1 MDMHGFLRRAC
12 VVTLAAAAAGS
23 TACLKE
29 DADRVPPGSA
39 TTATTASITGAMAG
53 AMAGANGQREP
64 VITAES
70 QALLELGNAA
80 FRRKDYAA
88 ALAAYEKA
96 AKGSPEHAAPWMG
109 VYMVARVRSDAKAM
123 DAAQAELNKRS
134 PDATTKA
141 QSVK

>member
-1 MDMHGFLRRAC
+1 MDMHGFLQRAF
-12 VVTLAAAAAGS
+12 VATLAAAAAGS
-23 TACLKE
+23 TACVKE
-29 DADRVPPGSA
+29 AGDRVPLGSA
-39 TTATTASITGAMAG
+39 TAGSATGTMAG
-53 AMAGANGQREP
+53 AMAGAAGQREP

-70 QALLELGNAA
+70 QALLETGNAA

-109 VYMVARVRSDAKAM
+109 VYMVARVRNDTKAM

-134 PDATTKA
+134 PGPATKVPA
-141 QSVK
+141 MK

>member
-1 MDMHGFLRRAC
+1 MDMHRFLRRAC
-12 VVTLAAAAAGS
+12 VATLAAAAAGS

-29 DADRVPPGSA
+29 DGDRVPLRSA
-39 TTATTASITGAMAG
+39 STASTTGAMAG

-109 VYMVARVRSDAKAM
+109 VYMVARVRNDVKAM
-123 DAAQAELNKRS
+123 DAAQAELDKRS
-134 PDATTKA
+134 PGPSTKVPA
-141 QSVK
+141 MK

>member
-1 MDMHGFLRRAC
+1 MDLHRFLRRAC
-12 VVTLAAAAAGS
+12 VATLAAAAAGS

-29 DADRVPPGSA
+29 TGDRVPLGS
-39 TTATTASITGAMAG
+39 TTAAPATGAMAG
-53 AMAGANGQREP
+53 ANAQREP
-64 VITAES
+64 AITAES
-70 QALLELGNAA
+70 QALLETGNAA

-109 VYMVARVRSDAKAM
+109 IYMVARVRNDAKAM

-134 PDATTKA
+134 PGPGTNVPAMK
-141 QSVK
+141 